1 MSFWSTR
8 TLHKRSV
15 DEDLIYPFDS
25 NNIKH
30 CSYEL
35 ALGDEYYSTESRNK
49 IKTIGRKK
57 QISIPAGQF
66 ALLLTEEKVKVPKD
80 AIGFISIKAGI
91 KFKGLINVSGFH
103 IDPGFDGK
111 IIFAVYNAGSQP
123 ITLTRGEPYF
133 LLWFSSLDEETPDL
147 YDRNN
152 DKGITAEH
160 IYSIQGDV
168 ASPAALDERIKVL
181 ESKSRIAIWI
191 GSIVL
196 GIIFGLMGAIISG
209 ILPQILEH
217 WLAA

>member
-1 MSFWSTR
+1 MSFWSTQ

-15 DEDLIYPFDS
+15 DEELISPFNS
-25 NNIKH
+25 SNIKH

-35 ALGDEYYSTESRNK
+35 ALGGEYYSTENQNNV
-49 IKTIGRKK
+49 KK
-57 QISIPAGQF
+57 SIRWKRQISIPAGQF
-66 ALLLTEEKVKVPKD
+66 ALLLTEEKVRVPND

-103 IDPGFDGK
+103 MDPGFDGK
-111 IIFAVYNAGSQP
+111 IIFAVYNAGSQS

-133 LLWFSSLDEETPDL
+133 LLWFSDLDEATPDL

-168 ASPAALDERIKVL
+168 ASPAALDKRITKI
-181 ESKSRIAIWI
+181 ENIGRIALWVA
-191 GSIVL
+191 GVFATL
-196 GIIFGLMGAIISG
+196 VGAIISG
-209 ILPQILEH
+209 ILPKVLEL
-217 WLAA
+217 WLNK